1 MPTARR
7 RASHDVALAAPAR
20 APPPARRQ
28 RWSTSGR
35 MRVTARALGRGVFA
49 DDVAAVRLEVTSA
62 CTGAELHRAVAAR
75 ADAGTEGARDLVVTH
90 RGALVE
96 ATSESVVEGLEDGGA
111 VLVAARRTQPTKTE
125 TTTRRRRAVARG
137 HSREDEEEDDDADL
151 IVPLE
156 GARAVMEAF
165 MTTRLGAPR
174 WLANGLARAPAARI
188 LAWFLALRAMHA
200 RELGPLFILGTGF
213 ALVVTNL
220 GHRRAGELSAYSVFN
235 AGVRRLPGQF
245 TADDVD
251 DAIMRRR

>member
-1 MPTARR
+1 MSAR
-7 RASHDVALAAPAR
+7 V
-20 APPPARRQ
+20 
-28 RWSTSGR
+28 
-35 MRVTARALGRGVFA
+35 RVTARALGRGVFA
-49 DDVAAVRLEVTSA
+49 DDVAAVRLEVSSA
-62 CTGAELHRAVAAR
+62 CTGAELHAAIAAR
-75 ADAGTEGARDLVVTH
+75 ADAGGEGARDLVVTH

-96 ATSESVVEGLEDGGA
+96 ATSASVVEGLEDGGA

-137 HSREDEEEDDDADL
+137 HRGEDEEEEDDADL

-156 GARAVMEAF
+156 GARAMVEAF
-165 MTTRLGAPR
+165 MTTRLGAPK
-174 WLANGLARAPAARI
+174 WVANGLARAPAARI

-200 RELGPLFILGTGF
+200 RELGPLFILGTMF
-213 ALVVTNL
+213 ALVCTNL
-220 GHRRAGELSAYSVFN
+220 GQRRAGELSAYSVFN

>member
-1 MPTARR
+1 M
-7 RASHDVALAAPAR
+7 
-20 APPPARRQ
+20 
-28 RWSTSGR
+28 
-35 MRVTARALGRGVFA
+35 
-49 DDVAAVRLEVTSA
+49 
-62 CTGAELHRAVAAR
+62 
-75 ADAGTEGARDLVVTH
+75 
-90 RGALVE
+90 E

-137 HSREDEEEDDDADL
+137 HSGEDEEENDDADL

-165 MTTRLGAPR
+165 MTTRRGAPR